1 MKLIRVLLLTL
12 LLALPAQAALTVSSR
27 GTGGNTTAAATITI
41 TPGSNLAAGS
51 MAVLILASDN
61 TGSGGNTSATPAS
74 ETDSVGNTWT
84 KRLSAIYDPGA
95 ASAGVELSIYTAHLT
110 TALTTSNNLVL
121 DFVSVQPP
129 AKSWA
134 LLEVVPGAGKI
145 ATFVTGAAGTGA
157 ASATPTVTTS
167 SITSGHV
174 VIGGG
179 GSESTLTW
187 TGDADT
193 SNGNWTNEQEI
204 GNGTG
209 TSGMA
214 VTSQAK
220 ITTGTATQTYNPT
233 QTSADQII
241 GWIQIQ
247 ESDPVSRRPV
257 VIL

>member
-1 MKLIRVLLLTL
+1 V
-12 LLALPAQAALTVSSR
+12 
-27 GTGGNTTAAATITI
+27 
-41 TPGSNLAAGS
+41 
-51 MAVLILASDN
+51 
-61 TGSGGNTSATPAS
+61 NTSATPAS
-74 ETDSVGNTWT
+74 ETDSVGNTWI
-84 KRLSAIYDPGA
+84 KRLNPIYDPGA
-95 ASAGVELSIYTAHLT
+95 ASAGVEVSFYTAHLT
-110 TALTTSNNLVL
+110 TAFTTGNNLVL
-121 DFVSVQPP
+121 DFVAVQPP

-134 LLEVVPGAGKI
+134 LLEVVPAVGKI
-145 ATFVTGAAGTGA
+145 VSFVTGAAGTGA
-157 ASATPTVTTS
+157 SSASPTVTTS
-167 SITSGHV
+167 SITSGDV

-233 QTSADQII
+233 QTAADQIL
-241 GWIQIQ
+241 GWIQVQ
-247 ESDPVSRRPV
+247 EATPVARRPV
-257 VIL
+257 IIL